1 MDGAGAETPADA
13 LTARE
18 TLGRYRLLEEIG
30 AGGMG
35 VVYRAFDP
43 ELDRAIAIKRLFVGS
58 NEPSARLLREAKAI
72 AHVSHPHV
80 VQVYDVGR
88 DGRTGDLFIAMEL
101 VEGMTLR
108 VWLEQERSWQ
118 EIAAI
123 FLQAG
128 EGLAAAH
135 AQDVVHRDF
144 KPENVLVDVEGR
156 AKVVDF
162 GLAKL
167 GREEDEDPEI
177 DVTTAPD
184 GSPVGFSHERLTPAG
199 MRLGTPAYMP
209 PEQVTGRDADARA
222 DQFSF
227 AVALYEALTRRLP
240 FSGRTLS
247 EYALSVLDGTVQP
260 FPAGS
265 PVPRRLQRAIL
276 TALAP
281 AADMRHP
288 SMAPLLAELRIDSG
302 RTRRRMTVAGV
313 ALIAAAGTFG
323 GVRLAERDVDA
334 PCRRLGAAVD
344 EVWNATRREQVV
356 AALEGLDVG
365 FARDAAN
372 ATASAIDDLAE
383 RWREARERACL
394 AEGPNARDQG
404 LCLERNLARQRDLVA
419 VLGEPHVDMLSN
431 TLAAT
436 EQVSLELRR
445 CGSPAWLDQLE
456 ALREVPH
463 LADSMDT
470 AQRHVDLGEVD
481 EGLAVLDGMGEPES
495 LPAPVALRWGVVR
508 SQLLRADGRIEA
520 ARDALDRAAWS
531 GLGSSAPVAAADWH
545 NEYADLLYELD
556 AGEAMGRHYAR
567 AAQLY
572 TAHLGPSAGETL
584 IAEASLGHL
593 PFHRGDYGEALRIYE
608 EAAQRAASAL
618 PETAPQR
625 LLIDHWIAEALPRV
639 GRNQEARAKLEDLLR
654 RFEDVRGP
662 SHPQTLAVRESLG
675 LVKLVAGE
683 AVEAERDLMAV
694 LAGLSEAGVEQLSA
708 VDRSTLLANIGAA
721 RLQQQRFIEAEEAM
735 RQAKRVLVD
744 AGLPPEHAKLLA
756 IEANLAHLA
765 VESGRREDAV
775 AIYERVLAAMTRAG
789 IDGTTNAVMVRFNIG
804 GLLLEL
810 GRAREAIPVLREGL
824 QHAEAHSDRVLAG
837 RLYQRL
843 AQAQDALGRRLDA
856 DEALERAR
864 VAFADLPADAEWV
877 VALQQYRANR
887 ERGALPR

>member
-1 MDGAGAETPADA
+1 MDGAGAETPAQGSSS
-13 LTARE
+13 RE

-30 AGGMG
+30 SGGMG
-35 VVYRAFDP
+35 VVYRGFDP
-43 ELDRAIAIKRLFVGS
+43 ELDRPIAIKRLFWGS
-58 NEPSARLLREAKAI
+58 GDPAPRLLREAQAI

-88 DGRTGDLFIAMEL
+88 DQRSGDLFIAMEL
-101 VEGMTLR
+101 VDGMTLR
-108 VWLEQERSWQ
+108 AWLEQERSWK
-118 EIAAI
+118 EIAGI

-144 KPENVLVDVEGR
+144 KPENVLVDAEGR

-167 GREEDEDPEI
+167 GRDVSDDLEL

-184 GSPVGFSHERLTPAG
+184 GSPVGSSRQRLTPAG
-199 MRLGTPAYMP
+199 ARLGTPAYMP

-227 AVALYEALTRRLP
+227 AVALYEALTGRLP
-240 FSGRTLS
+240 FEGKTLS
-247 EYALSVLDGTVQP
+247 EYALSVLDGAALP

-265 PVPRRLQRAIL
+265 PVPRRLQRMIF
-276 TALAP
+276 TALSP
-281 AADMRHP
+281 AADQRHA
-288 SMAPLLAELRIDSG
+288 SLAPLLAELRIDAG
-302 RTRRRMTVAGV
+302 RTRRRMTIAGV
-313 ALIAAAGTFG
+313 ALLAAAGTFG

-344 EVWNATRREQVV
+344 EVWNASRREQVV
-356 AALEGLDVG
+356 AALQAVDVG
-365 FARDAAN
+365 FARDAAA
-372 ATASAIDDLAE
+372 ATAAAVDDLAE

-394 AEGPNARDQG
+394 AEGPSARDQG

-419 VLGEPHVDMLSN
+419 VLGEPHVEMLAH

-470 AQRHVDLGEVD
+470 AQRHVDLGEV
-481 EGLAVLDGMGEPES
+481 EQGLAVLDAMGEPES
-495 LPAPVALRWGVVR
+495 LPAPVALRWGVIR
-508 SQLLRADGRIEA
+508 SQLLRAEGEVEA
-520 ARDALDRAAWS
+520 ARTALDRAAWS
-531 GLGSSAPVAAADWH
+531 GLGSSAPVAAGDWH

-556 AGEAMGRHYAR
+556 AGESMGRHYAR

-572 TAHLGPSAGETL
+572 TAHLGTNAAETL
-584 IAEASLGHL
+584 VANASLGHL
-593 PFHRGDYGEALRIYE
+593 PFHRGEYAEALRIYE
-608 EAAQRAASAL
+608 EAAQQASSAL

-639 GRNQEARAKLEDLLR
+639 GRNAEARAKLEDLVR
-654 RFEDVRGP
+654 RFEEVRGP
-662 SHPQTLAVRESLG
+662 KHPQTLAARESLG

-683 AVEAERDLMAV
+683 AEDAERDLAAV
-694 LAGLSEAGVEQLSA
+694 LAGLSEAGVDGLSA

-721 RLQQQRFIEAEEAM
+721 RLQQQHFVEAEEAM
-735 RQAKRVLVD
+735 REAKHVLVE

-756 IEANLAHLA
+756 IEANLAQVA
-765 VESGRREDAV
+765 VGSGRRDDAV
-775 AIYERVLAAMTRAG
+775 AIFERVLASMSRAG
-789 IDGTTNAVMVRFNIG
+789 LEGTTNAVMVRFNIG

-810 GRAREAIPVLREGL
+810 GRAREAIPVLRDGL
-824 QHAEAHSDRVLAG
+824 QHAEAHEDRVLAG

-856 DEALERAR
+856 EEALERAR
-864 VAFADLPADAEWV
+864 LAFADLPDDAEWV